1 MARVWLLAIAPGI
14 ISLAPILVL
23 SLEGISGISSSAYD
37 KESLLQRRP
46 LGSGFLSR
54 DISNL
59 FQPSRSARNGNI
71 TNANTTITNAT
82 DANATTTWPAIPEID
97 NLVNQSDGSSSE
109 TGSPTGGGP
118 IQIIPPFIG
127 TPEGIPE
134 QLDCGFTFNVSEEGC
149 AKRIAVSSRDPGEC
163 DCYSFCGEALRG
175 CYMRGEATQF
185 FECFIED
192 IVIGCKSNNRRDGIE
207 AAVKVPVDTPC
218 PAGYL
223 CSLYGQT
230 SCEEVRRIPM
240 LLGLGD
246 IHAGM
251 YCP

>member
-1 MARVWLLAIAPGI
+1 MVKVWVLAITQGLSSA
-14 ISLAPILVL
+14 SMLVL
-23 SLEGISGISSSAYD
+23 CLDGIPRSSSIAD
-37 KESLLQRRP
+37 DEAPVRRRSL
-46 LGSGFLSR
+46 GGGFLSR
-54 DISNL
+54 DSNI
-59 FQPSRSARNGNI
+59 FQSSRQTRNGNS
-71 TNANTTITNAT
+71 TNSTITNVT
-82 DANATTTWPAIPEID
+82 DASANATTTWPTTLD
-97 NLVNQSDGSSSE
+97 VNESDGSGEE
-109 TGSPTGGGP
+109 TVGPPGGGP
-118 IQIIPPFIG
+118 VPIFLAING
-127 TPEGIPE
+127 TGQGIPK
-134 QLDCGFTFNVSEEGC
+134 QVDCGFTFNVSEEGC
-149 AKRIAVSSRDPGEC
+149 AQRIAVSSRNPGEC

-175 CYMRGEATQF
+175 CYMHGESTQF

-192 IVIGCKSNNRRDGIE
+192 IVIGCQNNSRIGIKP
-207 AAVKVPVDTPC
+207 AIKVPVDTPC